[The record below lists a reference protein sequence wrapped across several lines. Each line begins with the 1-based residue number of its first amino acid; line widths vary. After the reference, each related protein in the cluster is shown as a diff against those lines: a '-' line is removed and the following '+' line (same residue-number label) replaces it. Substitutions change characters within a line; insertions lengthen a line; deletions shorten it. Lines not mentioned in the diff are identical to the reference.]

1 MNLFSNGGRRKGLR
15 ALDVG
20 GSTGGA
26 SATRARSLALTLV
39 VIAPIIVIYL
49 AIWKFWLTSD
59 FLSSVAAAA
68 QPAPVASGSAV
79 GLFEV
84 VKPSDQLGV
93 IMTRSFMGIPIYNSI
108 LGSLVPY
115 HAMSFMYIGVLGLTT
130 WVRVTSRPSVR
141 TILTRLWT
149 LFGAVWF
156 TVFAMAEL
164 SSAAVEAYISVGFVA
179 NLILAGVTACFLLVS
194 LVRKLR
200 GGEKTA

>member
-1 MNLFSNGGRRKGLR
+1 MSLFNNGGRREGLR
-15 ALDVG
+15 ALDLG
-20 GSTGGA
+20 GSAGGA
-26 SATRARSLALTLV
+26 SATRARSIALTLA
-39 VIAPIIVIYL
+39 VIAPIVVIYL

-59 FLSSVAAAA
+59 FLSSIAASA
-68 QPAPVASGSAV
+68 QQPSVVSGSAV
-79 GLFEV
+79 GLLEV
-84 VKPSDQLGV
+84 VKPSDQLGIV
-93 IMTRSFMGIPIYNSI
+93 MTRSFIGIPVYNSI

-115 HAMSFMYIGVLGLTT
+115 HAMSFMYIGILGLTT
-130 WVRVTSRPSVR
+130 WVRVTSRPSMR

-164 SSAAVEAYISVGFVA
+164 SSAAVDAYISVGFVA
-179 NLILAGVTACFLLVS
+179 NVILAGFTACFLLVS

>member
-1 MNLFSNGGRRKGLR
+1 MSLFSNGGRRQTLR
-15 ALDVG
+15 AIDVG
-20 GSTGGA
+20 GSAAGA
-26 SATRARSLALTLV
+26 PATRARSLALTLV
-39 VIAPIIVIYL
+39 VIAPIVVIYL

-59 FLSSVAAAA
+59 FLSSIAATA
-68 QPAPVASGSAV
+68 QSAPVASGSAA
-79 GLFEV
+79 GLIEV

-93 IMTRSFMGIPIYNSI
+93 IMSRSFMVIPIYNSI
-108 LGSLVPY
+108 LGSLIPY

-130 WVRVTSRPSVR
+130 WVRVTSRPSVQ

-164 SSAAVEAYISVGFVA
+164 SSAAVDAYISVGFVA
-179 NLILAGVTACFLLVS
+179 NLLLAGFTACFLLVS

>member
-1 MNLFSNGGRRKGLR
+1 MTV
-15 ALDVG
+15 A
-20 GSTGGA
+20 
-26 SATRARSLALTLV
+26 
-39 VIAPIIVIYL
+39 VIAPIVVIYL
-49 AIWKFWLTSD
+49 AIWKFWLTTD
-59 FLSSVAAAA
+59 FLSSIAASTQ
-68 QPAPVASGSAV
+68 QPSVASGSAV
-79 GLFEV
+79 GLIEV
-84 VKPSDQLGV
+84 VKPSDQLGLV
-93 IMTRSFMGIPIYNSI
+93 LSRSFMGIPIYNSI

-115 HAMSFMYIGVLGLTT
+115 HAISFMYIGILGLTT

-164 SSAAVEAYISVGFVA
+164 SSAAVEAYISVGFIA
-179 NLILAGVTACFLLVS
+179 NMLLAGFTACFLLVS

>member
-1 MNLFSNGGRRKGLR
+1 MSLLNNG
-15 ALDVG
+15 A
-20 GSTGGA
+20 GGA
-26 SATRARSLALTLV
+26 AVTRARSLAVTVAVIAPLV
-39 VIAPIIVIYL
+39 VIYL
-49 AIWKFWLTSD
+49 SIWKFWLTSD
-59 FLSSVAAAA
+59 FLSSIAAST
-68 QPAPVASGSAV
+68 QPAPVVSGSAV

-93 IMTRSFMGIPIYNSI
+93 VMSRSFMGIPIYNSI

-115 HAMSFMYIGVLGLTT
+115 HAMSFMYIGILGLTT
-130 WVRVTSRPSVR
+130 WVRVTSRPSTR

-164 SSAAVEAYISVGFVA
+164 SSAAVDAYISVGFVA
-179 NLILAGVTACFLLVS
+179 NMILAGFTACFLLVS